1 VVEAHQREEV
11 RHNEGGKK
19 ERQKRREVVVHWA
32 PVRGTARA
40 VPQYR

>member
-19 ERQKRREVVVHWA
+19 ERQKRREVVVH
-32 PVRGTARA
+32 VFARDIA
-40 VPQYR
+40 RIL